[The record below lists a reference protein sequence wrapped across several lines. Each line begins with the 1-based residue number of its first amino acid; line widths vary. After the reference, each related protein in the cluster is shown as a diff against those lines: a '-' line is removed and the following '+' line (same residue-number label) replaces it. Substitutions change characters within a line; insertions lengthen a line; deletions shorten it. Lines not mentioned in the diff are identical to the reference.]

1 MKIKITNP
9 WISIIWF
16 LLAIVLFVVGL
27 KLEQD
32 VFIVPGV
39 ILMAILHVI
48 YFPVLAI
55 VVVRRKDENAKS
67 VVNYLGLYAI
77 FNFVT
82 SVFLKLYHLPG
93 AGVIIILGAFVF
105 SLIFLPSWFFINWP
119 SQDKWARLLSFLFS
133 SFMGSFMIYWLFKAQ
148 YWPYG
153 TLIGNIA
160 ETIFYYLFIPVLV
173 LVLLFSRKS
182 ITINLNDSL
191 IISFVFAY
199 LFSGVQT
206 GKMMMAGM
214 ARSTDNQEKEEKKLT
229 NYIKKNNF
237 LYESLLSSQE
247 KDTLFLEQKNLAMK
261 LKEKSDS
268 VFNYIKEVKLKMISD
283 LEGVSKEVADTISF
297 DEISNKSNS
306 DVINRMFIGS
316 DHMSPIQGSMSA
328 VEIKSVLEKYKSQ
341 ALKYAPKEIQ
351 PQLKSNCP
359 IELLPVEYEGG
370 YKETWEVHNF
380 FNEQFGKVYTTL
392 TMLQSDVR
400 YTEQLVLSEIYN
412 KANFSRKDNIAAQ
425 LAEISAK
432 YENEK
437 KEKQIA
443 LLEKDKEVSEV
454 KIQAKDAE
462 ISDREKTI
470 TYFVIAMALF
480 LFMLVFVVRS
490 NFLRKEA
497 NQKLEAQNSI
507 ISQQKN
513 EVEQQKHL
521 VEEKQREIVDSINYA
536 RRIQYTLLANDEF
549 IRHYLPQHFVFFHPK
564 DIVSGDFYWATFVK
578 NKSDHFGK
586 FFLAVCDSTGHG
598 VPGAFMSL
606 LNISFLN
613 EAISEKGILAPHEVL
628 NYVRQKLIENISKE
642 GQKDGFDGILICMD
656 TTTKEITYSAANNA
670 PLLVSANGEYRE
682 LPKDRMPVGMGE
694 RKESFQLFSLEYQTG
709 DSLYLYTDGYAD
721 QFGGDKGK
729 KFKYKQLNDLI
740 LNNHSLSL
748 EQQENILK
756 TKFHQWKGDL
766 EQVDDVCIL
775 GIKL

>member
-1 MKIKITNP
+1 
-9 WISIIWF
+9 
-16 LLAIVLFVVGL
+16 
-27 KLEQD
+27 
-32 VFIVPGV
+32 
-39 ILMAILHVI
+39 
-48 YFPVLAI
+48 
-55 VVVRRKDENAKS
+55 
-67 VVNYLGLYAI
+67 
-77 FNFVT
+77 
-82 SVFLKLYHLPG
+82 
-93 AGVIIILGAFVF
+93 
-105 SLIFLPSWFFINWP
+105 
-119 SQDKWARLLSFLFS
+119 
-133 SFMGSFMIYWLFKAQ
+133 
-148 YWPYG
+148 
-153 TLIGNIA
+153 
-160 ETIFYYLFIPVLV
+160 
-173 LVLLFSRKS
+173 
-182 ITINLNDSL
+182 
-191 IISFVFAY
+191 
-199 LFSGVQT
+199 
-206 GKMMMAGM
+206 
-214 ARSTDNQEKEEKKLT
+214 
-229 NYIKKNNF
+229 
-237 LYESLLSSQE
+237 
-247 KDTLFLEQKNLAMK
+247 
-261 LKEKSDS
+261 
-268 VFNYIKEVKLKMISD
+268 
-283 LEGVSKEVADTISF
+283 
-297 DEISNKSNS
+297 
-306 DVINRMFIGS
+306 
-316 DHMSPIQGSMSA
+316 
-328 VEIKSVLEKYKSQ
+328 
-341 ALKYAPKEIQ
+341 
-351 PQLKSNCP
+351 
-359 IELLPVEYEGG
+359 
-370 YKETWEVHNF
+370 
-380 FNEQFGKVYTTL
+380 
-392 TMLQSDVR
+392 
-400 YTEQLVLSEIYN
+400 
-412 KANFSRKDNIAAQ
+412 
-425 LAEISAK
+425 
-432 YENEK
+432 
-437 KEKQIA
+437 
-443 LLEKDKEVSEV
+443 
-454 KIQAKDAE
+454 
-462 ISDREKTI
+462 
-470 TYFVIAMALF
+470 
-480 LFMLVFVVRS
+480 MLVFVVRS

-578 NKSDHFGK
+578 NKSDQFGK

-656 TTTKEITYSAANNA
+656 TATKEITYSAANNA

-740 LNNHSLSL
+740 LNNHILSL